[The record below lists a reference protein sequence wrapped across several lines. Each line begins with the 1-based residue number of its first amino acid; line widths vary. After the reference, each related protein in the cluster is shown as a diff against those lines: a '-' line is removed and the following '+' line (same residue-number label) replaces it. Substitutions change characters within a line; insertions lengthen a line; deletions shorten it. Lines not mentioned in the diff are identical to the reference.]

1 MEGAHELKA
10 LGVNINE
17 GLDRVMGDEDL
28 YGMMLG
34 MFVDMIENDAP
45 INLNEFDNSDYTE
58 LIERVHTLKGTTGNL
73 SIIPLFE
80 GYTKTLELLR
90 DERPQEAKAAYEEM
104 LSVQGEIIDCIKQHI
119 IKE

>member
-1 MEGAHELKA
+1 MEGTHALEA
-10 LGVNINE
+10 LGVNITE

-28 YGMMLG
+28 YEMMLG
-34 MFVDMIENDAP
+34 MFVDMINDSP
-45 INLNEFDNSDYTE
+45 ISLEEFDSSDYSE

-90 DERPQEAKAAYEEM
+90 DERPQEAKAAYEKM
-104 LSVQGEIIDCIKQHI
+104 LPVQSEILDCIRQNSSTL
-119 IKE
+119 